1 MPRSCYC
8 VEQIQSQ
15 WVVSVGGARVLSCRT
30 KRTAVKAARRAMV
43 LLHRCEPVQF
53 PDRQPLPVGRGDDL
67 LCWAASVLRKAATPR
82 PS

>member
-8 VEQIQSQ
+8 IEQIQSQ
-15 WVVSVGGARVLSCRT
+15 WVVSVGGNRVLSCRT

-43 LLHRCEPVQF
+43 LLHRGQPVQF
-53 PDRQPLPVGRGDDL
+53 PDRQPLRVGRGDDL
-67 LCWAASVLRKAATPR
+67 FFWAATVLRKAARPR

>member
-8 VEQIQSQ
+8 VEQFQSQ
-15 WVVSVGGARVLSCRT
+15 WVVSVGGTKVLSCRT
-30 KRTAVKAARRAMV
+30 KRAAVKAARRAMV
-43 LLHRCEPVQF
+43 LLHRSQAVQS

-67 LCWAASVLRKAATPR
+67 LFWAATVSRKAARPR

>member
-8 VEQIQSQ
+8 VEQVQGQ
-15 WVVSVGGARVLSCRT
+15 WVVSVAGTRVLSCKT

-43 LLHRCEPVQF
+43 LLHRPQPIQF
-53 PDRQPLPVGRGDDL
+53 PDRQPLPVSRGDDFL
-67 LCWAASVLRKAATPR
+67 DWAARVVLAAKLR